1 MSTAEGS
8 RVGRTS
14 SRGSEEDRRWMDRAL
29 ALARRGW
36 GRVFPNPMVG
46 AVVVND
52 GRVVG
57 EGYHGEFGGPH
68 AEVRALQD
76 AGEDAS
82 GSTLY
87 VNLEPCRHRGK
98 TPPCTRAVLRS
109 GVRRVVVGCRDP
121 DAEAGGGAEELA
133 EEGVEVQMGVRASE
147 ARRLNV
153 RFLWNVTGDRPY
165 VQLKYG
171 LSLDGYL
178 GRRGERTRV
187 TGEESWVYAHRL
199 RAGFRAILVGRR
211 TVEVDDPRLTAR
223 GEVTPRV
230 AAIRT
235 VLDPALRT
243 PLESRLVAT
252 ADRSPVCLVAA
263 PDAPADRREAL
274 ENRGVRVLTAELE
287 EAHRLRPASVL
298 AALEQAGARTILV
311 EGGGR
316 VGASFLRED
325 LVDRLVLIRAPVLFG
340 EGGVPA
346 FPGEMPSGADRWEA
360 SECRELGRDLLW
372 VLDRARTLD
381 RIRRRS

>member
-1 MSTAEGS
+1 
-8 RVGRTS
+8 
-14 SRGSEEDRRWMDRAL
+14 MDRAL

-46 AVVVND
+46 AVVVSD
-52 GRVVG
+52 GQVVG

-68 AEVRALQD
+68 AEVRALQG
-76 AGEDAS
+76 AGEEAS

-87 VNLEPCRHRGK
+87 VNLEPCCHRGK
-98 TPPCTRAVLRS
+98 TPPCTRTVLRS
-109 GVRRVVVGCRDP
+109 GIRRVVVGCRDP

-133 EEGVEVQMGVRASE
+133 DEGLEVEMGVRANA
-147 ARRLNV
+147 ARRLNA
-153 RFLWNVTGDRPY
+153 RFLWHVTGDRPY

-187 TGEESWVYAHRL
+187 TGEESWEYVHRL
-199 RAGFRAILVGRR
+199 RAGFGAILVGRR
-211 TVEVDDPRLTAR
+211 TVSVDDPRLTAR

-230 AAIRT
+230 AAIRA

-252 ADRSPVCLVAA
+252 ADRTPVCLVAA

-274 ENRGVRVLTAELE
+274 EDRGVGVLTAELE

-298 AALEQAGARTILV
+298 EALEQAGVRTILV

-346 FPGEMPSGADRWEA
+346 FPGQMPPGEDRWVS
-360 SECRELGRDLLW
+360 SERRVLGRDLLW